1 MFSPTIQH
9 EVSNVPQWES
19 NHNESY
25 CEGVLT
31 WTCERNKETNKTRM
45 FLHVFN
51 IYLYPYYHN
60 FMVNVDTYSIHE
72 AFGKHNKAKQN
83 KTNNQVRCFKVTFL
97 SPRLKVT

>member
-1 MFSPTIQH
+1 
-9 EVSNVPQWES
+9 
-19 NHNESY
+19 
-25 CEGVLT
+25 
-31 WTCERNKETNKTRM
+31 M